1 MEICMIQSMTRLTP
15 LRSVCRRL
23 FSISSGLGT
32 CLLVALL
39 APGIVPAASLQSAN
53 PAVQQSGPAAAPSQQ
68 EAALLAPGKAIA
80 RTLTGSKMHRY
91 QLKLKKWQ
99 CAAIHVEQHGINVVI
114 QLLGSDDQPAME
126 VDDEP
131 GKQGTEKLDIV
142 ASDEGTYTVV
152 VKPKLKVASGAYEIH
167 LAEVRIATDNDRTLY
182 EVRQLRT
189 KIRYLMDADRPQEAL
204 PLAQRALTL
213 AQQALGPDDAYVGLV
228 MTDLAEVL
236 DAMRKGEEVTQGY
249 ERALQVLR
257 AKLGAEHPQTL
268 RVSSRLGNVY
278 ADLGGGYSK
287 ADQLL
292 SQALESEERILGP
305 EDPMVAN
312 TLRGLGRLH
321 SNRGDYAKAE
331 RELLRALTILEGAG
345 LTEDEQYAECLNIL
359 GYTYKWQNQF
369 EKAGPYFER
378 SLAIQ
383 ERKFG
388 PDSPSLAKTLSNL
401 GIVASQRKDYA
412 AAERYFLRSLALRE
426 KYVGPEHQDYAA
438 GLMNL
443 ANVYSSEGD
452 NKKALET
459 HLRAFSI
466 FEKTVEPTA
475 QPFIMS
481 LANIATLYSMLGD
494 FENANRVQAKLE
506 SAVESLITFNLAI
519 GSERQ
524 KLAFLDSVARR
535 TDRTMSLNLQL
546 EPDSSQAAAMAATVL
561 LQRKGRALDATTDTL
576 SILRRH
582 SDPQDQALLDQLKE
596 ATAQLALVALQGPQ
610 KQSLEEH
617 RKTLQDLQERKEK
630 LENAISHHNEVF
642 RAQYQAVTLEA
653 VQSAIPAD
661 SALVEFLTY
670 SPYDPNA
677 ETTAQMYG
685 DLRYAVYV
693 LHRNGAPRGI
703 DLGKAKAIDDSIEK
717 LRAALRDPGRSDAQQ
732 LARVVAAKVLE
743 PIQPLIAGDKR
754 LLISPD
760 GQLNLIPFEALRDA
774 KSRYL
779 VERFSITYLAT
790 GRDLLRMQVPH
801 PSSGVPVILA
811 DPLFGE
817 PKEALVAGPAMLPP
831 RRATGTS
838 ARRSVTTGADFSS
851 LYFAPLEGTK
861 AEARSIQALFP
872 QARVLTGGQ
881 ASAAALEQLK
891 APKILHIA
899 THGFFLLDTGRQT
912 EPRNGGRG
920 ATERETADL
929 LNPLLRSGLALSGA
943 NLVKDGRGKG
953 ILTALEA
960 SNLDLWGTK
969 LVTLSACDTGVGE
982 VKDREGVYG
991 LRRSFFLAGAET
1003 LVMSLWPVSDYVTR
1017 EMMTSYYSGLK
1028 HGLGRGEALR
1038 QAELAM
1044 LKRTG
1049 RQHPFYWAS
1058 FIQSGEWANL
1068 DGQR

>member
-1 MEICMIQSMTRLTP
+1 MTQS
-15 LRSVCRRL
+15 LRSR
-23 FSISSGLGT
+23 F
-32 CLLVALL
+32 LVDGIVARHLL
-39 APGIVPAASLQSAN
+39 AILTAVGALSATLSAGGSSPPAPPATQTSVAPETNTTILEPGKPLERTLNGGETHSYQLSLQR
-53 PAVQQSGPAAAPSQQ
+53 G
-68 EAALLAPGKAIA
+68 
-80 RTLTGSKMHRY
+80 
-91 QLKLKKWQ
+91 Q
-99 CAAIHVEQHGINVVI
+99 CAAIQVEQRGIDVAV
-114 QLLGSDDQPAME
+114 QVLGSNRELIAE
-126 VDDEP
+126 VDDEI
-131 GKQGTEKLDIV
+131 GKRGTEKLNVV
-142 ASDEGTYTVV
+142 ADNDGAYTIQ
-152 VKPKLKVASGAYEIH
+152 VKPRLKPASGAYEIR
-167 LAEVRIATDNDRTLY
+167 LVEVHPATNLDLSLY
-182 EVRQLRT
+182 QVRQLRT
-189 KIRYLMDADRPQEAL
+189 KIHFLLHVDKLPEAL

-213 AQQALGPDDAYVGLV
+213 AQQTLGPDDAYVALV
-228 MTDLAEVL
+228 MADLSEIL
-236 DAMRKGEEVTQGY
+236 DAMRKGAEVTQGY
-249 ERALQVLR
+249 ERALQVLT
-257 AKLGAEHPQTL
+257 AKLGAEHAQTI
-268 RVSSRLGNVY
+268 RVSSRLGSAY
-278 ADLGGGYSK
+278 ADLGEYSK

-312 TLRGLGRLH
+312 TLRGLGVLH

-345 LTEDEQYAECLNIL
+345 LTEDRQYADCLNIL
-359 GYTYKWQNQF
+359 GYAYKWQNQF

-401 GIVASQRKDYA
+401 GIVAAQRKDYA

-438 GLMNL
+438 VLMNL
-443 ANVYSSEGD
+443 ANVYSAEGD
-452 NKKALET
+452 NNKALET

-466 FEKTVEPTA
+466 FEKTAEPTA

-481 LANIATLYSMLGD
+481 LANIATIYSALGD

-506 SAVESLITFNLAI
+506 SAVESVIAFNLAI

-524 KLAFLDSVARR
+524 KLAFLDAVARR
-535 TDRTMSLNLQL
+535 TDRTISLNLQL
-546 EPDSSQAAAMAATVL
+546 EPDSSEAAALAATVL
-561 LQRKGRALDATTDTL
+561 LQRKGRALDATTDTI
-576 SILRRH
+576 SVLRRH

-596 ATAQLALVALQGPQ
+596 ATAQLALVALQGPEN
-610 KQSLEEH
+610 QSLEEH
-617 RKTLQDLQERKEK
+617 RKTLENLRERKEK
-630 LENAISHHNEVF
+630 LENAISHHNEAF
-642 RAQYQAVTLEA
+642 RAQYQAVTLAA

-670 SPYDPNA
+670 RPYDQNA
-677 ETTAQMYG
+677 ETSAQMYG

-693 LHRNGAPRGI
+693 LHRDGAPRGI
-703 DLGKAKAIDDSIEK
+703 DLGKAKGIDDSIEK

-732 LARVVAAKVLE
+732 LGRVVAAKVLE

-760 GQLNLIPFEALRDA
+760 GQLNLIPFEALLDV

-790 GRDLLRMQVPH
+790 GRDLMRMQVPH

-817 PKEALVAGPAMLPP
+817 PKETLVAGAAMLQPQ
-831 RRATGTS
+831 RATGRS

-881 ASAAALEQLK
+881 ASATALEQLK

-899 THGFFLLDTGRQT
+899 THGFFLLDTGRQP
-912 EPRNGGRG
+912 EPRNGGSG
-920 ATERETADL
+920 AMERETADL

-943 NLVKDGRGKG
+943 NLMKDGRGKG

-960 SNLDLWGTK
+960 TNLDLWGTK

-1003 LVMSLWPVSDYVTR
+1003 LVMSLWPVSDHVTR
-1017 EMMTSYYSGLK
+1017 EMMTAYYTGLK
-1028 HGLGRGEALR
+1028 RGLGRGEALR

-1044 LKRTG
+1044 LKRKD

-1068 DGQR
+1068 DGKR

>member
-1 MEICMIQSMTRLTP
+1 MEICMIQSITRLTP

-39 APGIVPAASLQSAN
+39 APGIVVAASLQSAN
-53 PAVQQSGPAAAPSQQ
+53 PAVPQSGPAAAPSQQ
-68 EAALLAPGKAIA
+68 EAASLEPGRAIA
-80 RTLTGSKMHRY
+80 RMLTGSEIHRY
-91 QLKLKKWQ
+91 QVKLQKWQ
-99 CAAIHVEQHGINVVI
+99 CAAIRVEQHGINVVV
-114 QLLGSDDQPAME
+114 QLLGSDDQPAIE
-126 VDDEP
+126 VDDEL

-142 ASDEGTYTVV
+142 AGDEGTYTVA

-167 LAEVRIATDNDRTLY
+167 LAEVRIATDKDRTLY

-189 KIRYLMDADRPQEAL
+189 KIRYLMDADKLQQAL

-213 AQQALGPDDAYVGLV
+213 AKQALGPDDAYVGLV
-228 MTDLAEVL
+228 MTDLAEIL

-249 ERALQVLR
+249 ERALQVLT
-257 AKLGAEHPQTL
+257 AKLGTEHPQTA
-268 RVSSRLGNVY
+268 RVLSRLGTAY
-278 ADLGGGYSK
+278 ADLGEYSK

-292 SQALESEERILGP
+292 SQALETEGRILGP

-312 TLRGLGRLH
+312 TLRGLGVLH
-321 SNRGDYAKAE
+321 DNRGDYAKAE
-331 RELLRALTILEGAG
+331 RELLRALAILEGAG
-345 LTEDEQYAECLNIL
+345 LTEDRQYAECLNIL

-388 PDSPSLAKTLSNL
+388 QDSPSLAKPLSNL

-426 KYVGPEHQDYAA
+426 KYVGREHQDYAA
-438 GLMNL
+438 VLMNL

-466 FEKTVEPTA
+466 FEKTAEPTA

-481 LANIATLYSMLGD
+481 LANIATIYSALGD

-506 SAVESLITFNLAI
+506 SAVESLIAFNLVI

-576 SILRRH
+576 SVLRRH
-582 SDPQDQALLDQLKE
+582 SDPQDQALLDQLKG
-596 ATAQLALVALQGPQ
+596 ATAQLARVALQGPE

-617 RKTLQDLQERKEK
+617 RKTLQDLQDRKEK
-630 LENAISHHNEVF
+630 LENAISHHNEAF
-642 RAQYQAVTLEA
+642 RAQNQVVTLEA

-677 ETTAQMYG
+677 QTNAQMYG

-717 LRAALRDPGRSDAQQ
+717 FRAALRDPSRSDAQQ
-732 LARVVAAKVLE
+732 LARVVAAKLLE
-743 PIQPLIAGDKR
+743 PIQPLIADDKR

-760 GQLNLIPFEALRDA
+760 GQLNLIPFEALLDV

-817 PKEALVAGPAMLPP
+817 PKETLVAGPAMLPL
-831 RRATGTS
+831 RRATGRS

-881 ASAAALEQLK
+881 ASATALEQLK

-912 EPRNGGRG
+912 EPRKGGSG

-1017 EMMTSYYSGLK
+1017 EMMTSFYGGLK

-1038 QAELAM
+1038 QAQLAM
-1044 LKRTG
+1044 LKRKD